1 MLSFASLSMPFKTL
15 LVTALFLSL
24 CTGVC
29 TSILVGRKQGKLR
42 QLLLILST
50 AALAAMMLLYTSI
63 IPAERAKP
71 NIPSIAIGF
80 AELPILISVL
90 LWLLIL
96 LYLLHVIA
104 AEIKR
109 RSTAITLSS
118 IKESLD
124 HLQTGLCFSLPNGLI
139 LLSNHRMN
147 ELSHQLFGQPLQN
160 ANLFWKALQSGETAS
175 GVSRLS
181 AGDHPEFSLADDSI
195 WTFKFEKLD
204 SVIQIT
210 AAQTTRQHQLLSEL
224 QVRNRELEAMSER
237 IRSYGEKVDEYI
249 TARERLDTRVNLHG
263 FLGQSLLMTR
273 HYLQSKTGD
282 QQRILDIWQHNVDIL
297 RLEADPQHE
306 ADSLA
311 SLKSAAQAIGM
322 QVHVHGN
329 LPLDPSYR
337 KLIASIGAEALT
349 NAVRHA
355 GATQLFINA
364 QESENAY
371 VIRYT
376 NDGVPPDHAVSEG
389 GGLGSARRKIEAAGA
404 TMQIEA
410 SPRFVLILSFDKEV
424 MTHV

>member
-1 MLSFASLSMPFKTL
+1 MLNYASLSMPFKTL

-29 TSILVGRKQGKLR
+29 TSILVGKKQGKLR

-50 AALAAMMLLYTSI
+50 ASLAAMMLLYASI

-96 LYLLHVIA
+96 LYLVHVIA

-263 FLGQSLLMTR
+263 FFGQSLLMTR

-297 RLEADPQHE
+297 RLEAEPQQE
-306 ADSLA
+306 ADSLV

-337 KLIASIGAEALT
+337 KLIASIGAETLT

-355 GATQLFINA
+355 GATQLFIDA

-376 NDGVPPDHAVSEG
+376 NDGIPPDHAVSEG
-389 GGLGSARRKIEAAGA
+389 GGLSSARRKIEAAGA

-410 SPRFVLILSFDKEV
+410 SPRFALILSFDKEL

>member
-1 MLSFASLSMPFKTL
+1 MLNYASLSMPFKTL

-29 TSILVGRKQGKLR
+29 TSILVGRKQGKLC
-42 QLLLILST
+42 QLLLIMST

-96 LYLLHVIA
+96 LYLVHVIT

-210 AAQTTRQHQLLSEL
+210 AAQTTRQHQLLGEL

-237 IRSYGEKVDEYI
+237 IRSYGEKVDAYI

-282 QQRILDIWQHNVDIL
+282 RQKILDIWQHNVDIL
-297 RLEADPQHE
+297 RLEAEPQQE
-306 ADSLA
+306 ADSLV

-322 QVHVHGN
+322 QVHVHGS
-329 LPLDPSYR
+329 LPLNPGHR
-337 KLIASIGAEALT
+337 KLIASIGAETLT

-355 GATQLFINA
+355 GATQLFIDA
-364 QESENAY
+364 QESDNAC
-371 VIRYT
+371 VVRYT

-389 GGLGSARRKIEAAGA
+389 GGLSSARRKIEAAGG
-404 TMQIEA
+404 TMRVET
-410 SPRFVLILSFDKEV
+410 SPRFALILSFDKEV
-424 MTHV
+424 MSHV

>member
-1 MLSFASLSMPFKTL
+1 MLNYASLSMPFKTL

-29 TSILVGRKQGKLR
+29 TSILVGRKQGKLC
-42 QLLLILST
+42 QQLLILST
-50 AALAAMMLLYTSI
+50 AALTAMLLLYTSI

-71 NIPSIAIGF
+71 DIPSIAIAF
-80 AELPILISVL
+80 AELPVLFPIL

-96 LYLLHVIA
+96 LFLVHVIVT
-104 AEIKR
+104 EFKR
-109 RSTAITLSS
+109 RSTVITLSS

-124 HLQTGLCFSLPNGLI
+124 HLQTGLCFSLPTGLI

-147 ELSHQLFGQPLQN
+147 ELSHTLFSQPLQN
-160 ANLFWKALQSGETAS
+160 ANLFWKALQNNEPAS

-181 AGDHPEFSLADDSI
+181 AGDHPEFTLADGSI
-195 WTFKFEKLD
+195 WSFKFEKLD

-210 AAQTTRQHQLLSEL
+210 AADTTRQHQLLGEL
-224 QVRNRELEAMSER
+224 QIRNRELEAMSER
-237 IRSYGEKVDEYI
+237 IRSYGEKVEAYI

-263 FLGQSLLMTR
+263 FLGQSLLITR
-273 HYLQSKTGD
+273 HYLQGKTGD
-282 QQRILDIWQHNVDIL
+282 QQKILDIWQHNVDIL
-297 RLEADPQHE
+297 RLEAEPQQE
-306 ADSLA
+306 ADSIT
-311 SLKSAAQAIGM
+311 SLKNAAQAIGM
-322 QVHVHGN
+322 QVHVHGS
-329 LPLDPSYR
+329 LPPNPSHR
-337 KLIASIGAEALT
+337 RLIASIGAEALT

-364 QESENAY
+364 HESENSY

-389 GGLGSARRKIEAAGA
+389 GGLGSARRKIEAAGGA
-404 TMQIEA
+404 MQIEA
-410 SPRFVLILSFDKEV
+410 LPRFALILSFDKEV

>member
-1 MLSFASLSMPFKTL
+1 MLNYASLSMPFKTL

-29 TSILVGRKQGKLR
+29 TSILVGKKQGKLR

-50 AALAAMMLLYTSI
+50 ALLAAMMLLYTSI

-96 LYLLHVIA
+96 LYLVHVIA

-237 IRSYGEKVDEYI
+237 IRSYGEKVDAYI

-297 RLEADPQHE
+297 RLEAEPQQE

-311 SLKSAAQAIGM
+311 SLQSAAQAIGM

-337 KLIASIGAEALT
+337 KLIASIGAETLT

-355 GATQLFINA
+355 GATQLFIDA
-364 QESENAY
+364 EETDTTY

-376 NDGVPPDHAVSEG
+376 NDGIPPDHAVSEG
-389 GGLGSARRKIEAAGA
+389 GGLGSARRKIEAAGG

-410 SPRFVLILSFDKEV
+410 SPHFALILSFDKEV
-424 MTHV
+424 MSHV

>member
-29 TSILVGRKQGKLR
+29 TSILVGKKQGKLR
-42 QLLLILST
+42 QLLLILGT

-96 LYLLHVIA
+96 FFLIHVIA

-297 RLEADPQHE
+297 RLEADPQQE

-337 KLIASIGAEALT
+337 KLIASIGAETLT

-389 GGLGSARRKIEAAGA
+389 CGLGSARRKIEAAGA

>member
-1 MLSFASLSMPFKTL
+1 MLNYASLSMPFKTL

-29 TSILVGRKQGKLR
+29 TSILVGKKQGKLR

-50 AALAAMMLLYTSI
+50 AALAVMMLLYTSI

-71 NIPSIAIGF
+71 DIPSVVIGF
-80 AELPILISVL
+80 AELPVLFSVL

-96 LYLLHVIA
+96 FFLIHVIVT
-104 AEIKR
+104 EFKR

-124 HLQTGLCFSLPNGLI
+124 HLQTGLCFSQPNGLI

-147 ELSHQLFGQPLQN
+147 ELSHQLFSQPLQN

-175 GVSRLS
+175 GAARLS

-210 AAQTTRQHQLLSEL
+210 AAQTTMQHQLLGEL

-237 IRSYGEKVDEYI
+237 IRSYGEKVEAYI

-282 QQRILDIWQHNVDIL
+282 RQKILDIWQHNVDIL
-297 RLEADPQHE
+297 RLEAEPQQE
-306 ADSLA
+306 ADSIT

-322 QVHVHGN
+322 QVHVHGS
-329 LPLDPSYR
+329 LPPNPSHR
-337 KLIASIGAEALT
+337 RLIASIGAEALT

-355 GATQLFINA
+355 GATQLFIDA
-364 QESENAY
+364 QESEDAY
-371 VIRYT
+371 VVRYT
-376 NDGVPPDHAVSEG
+376 NDGVLPDHAITEG
-389 GGLGSARRKIEAAGA
+389 GGLGSARRKIEASGGN
-404 TMQIEA
+404 MQIEA
-410 SPRFVLILSFDKEV
+410 SPHFALILSFDKEV

>member
-1 MLSFASLSMPFKTL
+1 MLNYASLPMPFKTL

-29 TSILVGRKQGKLR
+29 TSILVGRKQGKLC

-71 NIPSIAIGF
+71 DIPSVAIGF
-80 AELPILISVL
+80 AELPVLFPVL

-96 LYLLHVIA
+96 FFLIHVIA
-104 AEIKR
+104 AEFKR

-147 ELSHQLFGQPLQN
+147 ELSHQLFGQPLRN
-160 ANLFWKALQSGETAS
+160 ANLFWKALQSGEAAS
-175 GVSRLS
+175 GIPRLS
-181 AGDHPEFSLADDSI
+181 AGDHPEFSLADGSI
-195 WTFKFEKLD
+195 WSFKFEKLD

-210 AAQTTRQHQLLSEL
+210 AAQTTRQHQLLGEL

-282 QQRILDIWQHNVDIL
+282 RQKILDIWQHNVDIL
-297 RLEADPQHE
+297 RLEAEPQQE

-311 SLKSAAQAIGM
+311 SLKSAAKTIGM
-322 QVHVHGN
+322 QVHVHGS
-329 LPLDPSYR
+329 LPPNPSPR
-337 KLIASIGAEALT
+337 RLIASIGAEALT

-364 QESENAY
+364 QESEDAY

-376 NDGVPPDHAVSEG
+376 NDGVPPDHAIAEG
-389 GGLGSARRKIEAAGA
+389 GGLISARRKIEAAGGA
-404 TMQIEA
+404 MQLEA
-410 SPRFVLILSFDKEV
+410 SPRFALILSFDKEV

>member
-29 TSILVGRKQGKLR
+29 TSSLVGRKQGKLR
-42 QLLLILST
+42 QLLLLLST
-50 AALAAMMLLYTSI
+50 AVLTAMMLLYTSI

-96 LYLLHVIA
+96 LYLVHVIA

-210 AAQTTRQHQLLSEL
+210 AAQTTRQHQLLNEL

-282 QQRILDIWQHNVDIL
+282 RQKILDIWQHNVDIL
-297 RLEADPQHE
+297 HLEAEPQQE

-311 SLKSAAQAIGM
+311 SLQSAAQAIGM
-322 QVHVHGN
+322 QVHVIGT
-329 LPLDPSYR
+329 LPTARRLR
-337 KLIASIGAEALT
+337 RLIASVGAEALT

-355 GATQLFINA
+355 GASQLFIDTHNT
-364 QESENAY
+364 ETSY
-371 VIRYT
+371 IIRYT
-376 NDGVPPDHAVSEG
+376 NDGATPSSPIAEG
-389 GGLGSARRKIEAAGA
+389 GGLTTARRKIEAAGGS
-404 TMQIEA
+404 MRIEHA
-410 SPRFVLILSFDKEV
+410 PRYALILTFEKEV
-424 MTHV
+424 NPLG

>member
-1 MLSFASLSMPFKTL
+1 MLNYASLSMPFKTL
-15 LVTALFLSL
+15 LVTVLFLSL

-29 TSILVGRKQGKLR
+29 TSILVGRKQGKLC
-42 QLLLILST
+42 QLFLILST
-50 AALAAMMLLYTSI
+50 ASLAAMMLLYTSI

-80 AELPILISVL
+80 AELPVLFPVL

-96 LYLLHVIA
+96 FFLIHVIVT
-104 AEIKR
+104 EIKR

-181 AGDHPEFSLADDSI
+181 ASDHPEFSLADDSI

-282 QQRILDIWQHNVDIL
+282 RQNILDIWQHNVDIL
-297 RLEADPQHE
+297 RLEAEPQQE

-311 SLKSAAQAIGM
+311 SLQSAAKAIGM
-322 QVHVHGN
+322 QVHVHGS
-329 LPLDPSYR
+329 LPPNPSHR
-337 KLIASIGAEALT
+337 RLIASIGAETLT

-355 GATQLFINA
+355 GATQLFIDAEETNTT
-364 QESENAY
+364 Y

-389 GGLGSARRKIEAAGA
+389 GGLGSARRKSEAAGA
-404 TMQIEA
+404 TMQSEA
-410 SPRFVLILSFDKEV
+410 SPRFALILSFEQEV